1 MKALFVLITFTFILK
16 LSAQQNII
24 ALPDS
29 LSGIVDNSN
38 MLIGNGKT
46 VLLDYY
52 FNNEYKKNDSGKIV
66 RFHYTWEDT
75 NDSGFS
81 LFGDICKKTGAS
93 IQHLSTAPTRKNLN
107 KASVYIIVDPDTER
121 ETTKPNYISDK
132 HAAIIYQWV
141 KSGGVLL
148 LLMND
153 SSKADFKHTN
163 LLATKF
169 GIQFIENSLNKV
181 EGDHYE
187 SGAFSIPKNDSIFK
201 TAKKIYIKELSSIK
215 LTGPATAHFK
225 NANGDV
231 IMAIT
236 NVGKGRVFAV
246 GDPWFYNE
254 YINTGRLRA
263 DFENY
268 KAAEDLVRWLLKST
282 SL

>member
-132 HAAIIYQWV
+132 HAATIYQWV

-169 GIQFIENSLNKV
+169 GI
-181 EGDHYE
+181 
-187 SGAFSIPKNDSIFK
+187 
-201 TAKKIYIKELSSIK
+201 
-215 LTGPATAHFK
+215 
-225 NANGDV
+225 
-231 IMAIT
+231 
-236 NVGKGRVFAV
+236 
-246 GDPWFYNE
+246 
-254 YINTGRLRA
+254 
-263 DFENY
+263 
-268 KAAEDLVRWLLKST
+268 
-282 SL
+282 